1 VLRRA
6 RLLLCLLVA
15 SLFVTATV
23 HAQEIS
29 LSSMIDCSGVVHSN
43 GDADQSKGD
52 ADKAVP
58 HHHGSCQGPSAFA
71 PIITSGDLPIALAA
85 PAAPEHATTAIHR
98 WSTGPGLRPPI
109 A

>member
-1 VLRRA
+1 VFRRA

-85 PAAPEHATTAIHR
+85 PTAPEHVTTAIHR